1 MKRQRGFQVKK
12 NRLAELLQKR
22 GFRPENEEGV
32 SLISWGQRG
41 KPKISHFLPW
51 VTFHGSSF
59 ADHFWEPEGQLNRAR
74 KNQYLVP
81 MPF

>member
-1 MKRQRGFQVKK
+1 MGTHTLRLSATILT
-12 NRLAELLQKR
+12 NRNA
-22 GFRPENEEGV
+22 PYEN
-32 SLISWGQRG
+32 
-41 KPKISHFLPW
+41 W
-51 VTFHGSSF
+51 VTFHGSFF